1 MLVFPDGVGPSL
13 LTCLIGGIPLN
24 RVHEFEYKS
33 GEVRLNIN
41 YDTAHEYLF
50 SKPSEEYIR
59 AIENGEEELK
69 KLRSKSDNILNV
81 REEQFLIEQR
91 QLEDDMKRKKE
102 EDEKTAKKLKLD
114 AMQNKT
120 NSSKPIA
127 SGESG
132 QNIVVAG
139 LTTLGV
145 IGALFLFGGDSE
157 ENQEVDHNTENSS
170 SEIVDR
176 NKTPTLDVET
186 LTGDDEDVSYIAPL
200 EQGLTNSRSSSSTFD
215 TGDSNFMK
223 PKAAWD
229 PDEDD
234 GGDAWLGT
242 LSEIMNDEER
252 VSTKND
258 ADWQ

>member
-24 RVHEFEYKS
+24 RVHEFEYNS

-50 SKPSEEYIR
+50 SKPSQEYLR

-69 KLRSKSDNILNV
+69 KLRIKSDNILNV
-81 REEQFLIEQR
+81 REEQFLIKQQ
-91 QLEDDMKRKKE
+91 QLEEDMKRKKDE
-102 EDEKTAKKLKLD
+102 EENTKKKLKLD

-120 NSSKPIA
+120 NTSKPIT
-127 SGESG
+127 SGEPS
-132 QNIVVAG
+132 QKIAVAG

-145 IGALFLFGGDSE
+145 IGGSFLFKGDYE
-157 ENQEVDHNTENSS
+157 ENQELDHNTENSS
-170 SEIVDR
+170 SELADR
-176 NKTPTLDVET
+176 IKTPTLNAET
-186 LTGDDEDVSYIAPL
+186 FSGDDKDISL
-200 EQGLTNSRSSSSTFD
+200 EQGLTNSRSSPSSVD
-215 TGDSNFMK
+215 KSNINFMN

-229 PDEDD
+229 PDADD
-234 GGDAWLGT
+234 GGDAWLGALT
-242 LSEIMNDEER
+242 EIMNDEEQ